1 MNVVSDHDSKLYQ
14 IVSKVYY
21 NLPPVFLYIVEIKMI
36 NIASKIIAEEV
47 SASICVQYRTIE
59 VKYLDFFKF
68 ELKQNVKTGVRN
80 ASSWKLKS
88 EFRNTNKR
96 FSPFQK
102 QISDDSSKTLKYCK
116 NYEVRENMRIYES
129 IDKSCI

>member
-1 MNVVSDHDSKLYQ
+1 MSVVSDHDSKLYQ

-47 SASICVQYRTIE
+47 SASSCIQYRAIE
-59 VKYLDFFKF
+59 VKYLDFSFKF

-80 ASSWKLKS
+80 ASS
-88 EFRNTNKR
+88 
-96 FSPFQK
+96 
-102 QISDDSSKTLKYCK
+102 
-116 NYEVRENMRIYES
+116 
-129 IDKSCI
+129 